1 MFKLNLKIALRNLW
15 KNKGISAINIGGLAI
30 ALAAFILITIYVTY
44 ESTYD
49 KHVEGNDRIYL
60 VGRELPAF
68 KTDYTSPPLAKII
81 LNNFPEVEAAGK
93 MKKSSFEFA
102 AVSDSGTVFIANSLT
117 ADYEAAQMFGLA
129 PLGGLER
136 PSGDEERNFYLS
148 DIHMKILFPDKKD
161 FGPEMILLGGRNSMV
176 PPAKVSGTI
185 VPNKHSNIQFDALVI
200 ANNLDEHLGEGYP
213 NYQTYIRVKAGTDIE
228 NLSQKIDKVYK
239 ENAVKQGALTEG
251 PELSRQII
259 YLDKLS
265 DLHLKP
271 KAGNDNAYKIVM
283 ALLIL
288 GFLVLVI
295 ACINFTNLN
304 IAQANSRAKE
314 VGVRKV
320 MGAYRNSLT
329 IQFLVEIFIQCLVA
343 MLLSLIIAEIL
354 LPQFNNLFGVSLSI
368 WKSWAQFIW
377 QLPLILL
384 IISFVAGVYP
394 ALILSGFK
402 PATVLKGNFQTS
414 MQAQWL
420 RKGLLTV
427 QFTIAVVFVTG
438 LLIISSQLNYMKSA
452 DVGFKAEQVVKIKN
466 IAIFNDPKVFEP
478 VRDKIMKID
487 GVQSATVTTVVP
499 GGSAGGGNSYSFEGK
514 EEGLNFIDVD
524 FDYFE
529 TLGIEL
535 KEGRYFSE
543 NFKTDTAV
551 AAILNESA
559 VAKYGITNPIGK
571 KIQGCRIDYEIVGVI
586 KDFKT
591 QGFEHAV
598 EPTIYAMNNPCGNQR
613 TQILVKVS
621 EDKMAA
627 VMATLKS
634 KWMEI
639 NPKDGENFRYEFMD
653 ELYGRLF
660 VRQSQ
665 LQTVF
670 FGAAGLTIFIAVL
683 GLFAFARFVTNNR
696 KKEISVRKIL
706 GATDLQIL
714 KLLNGSFIWIVVISN
729 CISWPLVYIISRKW
743 LEGFAYRTEITFLPF
758 AITGLIIIVLTLLT
772 VSLQAAKA
780 IKAKPIDALRYE

>member
-15 KNKGISAINIGGLAI
+15 RNKGISAINIGGLAI

-49 KHVEGNDRIYL
+49 NHVEGNERIYL
-60 VGRELPAF
+60 VGRDMPEY
-68 KTDYTSPPLAKII
+68 KTDYTSPPLSKLI
-81 LNNFPEVEAAGK
+81 LNNFPEVETAGK

-102 AVSDSGTVFIANSLT
+102 AVSDSGTVFIANSIV
-117 ADYEAAQMFGLA
+117 ADYEVAQMFGLA
-129 PLGGLER
+129 PLGGLEK

-148 DIHMKILFPDKKD
+148 NTHMQVLFPNKKD
-161 FGPEMILLGGRNSMV
+161 LGPEMILLGGRNSGV

-185 VPNKHSNIQFDALVI
+185 VPNDHSNIRFDALAVT
-200 ANNLDEHLGEGYP
+200 NNLDEHLGEGYP
-213 NYQTYIRVKAGTDIE
+213 NYQTFIRVKTGTDVE
-228 NLSQKIDKVYK
+228 NLAQKIDKVYK
-239 ENAVKQGALTEG
+239 ENAVRLGMITEG
-251 PELSRQII
+251 PELNRQII

-271 KAGNDNAYKIVM
+271 KAGNDNAYKIIVSLFIL
-283 ALLIL
+283 AL
-288 GFLVLVI
+288 LVLVI

-329 IQFLVEIFIQCLVA
+329 IQFLVEIFIQCFVA

-368 WKSWAQFIW
+368 WKLWKQFIW

-384 IISFVAGVYP
+384 IISFVAGAYP

-414 MQAQWL
+414 MQAQWM

-427 QFTIAVVFVTG
+427 QFTIAVVFITG
-438 LLIISSQLNYMKSA
+438 LLIISGQLNYMKSA
-452 DVGFKAEQVVKIKN
+452 DVGFKADQVVKIKN

-478 VRDKIMKID
+478 VREKIMKID

-499 GGSAGGGNSYSFEGK
+499 GGSAGGGNTYNFEGK
-514 EEGLNFIDVD
+514 SESLKFIDVD
-524 FDYFE
+524 FEYFE
-529 TLGIEL
+529 TLGIKL
-535 KEGRYFSE
+535 KEGRYFSN
-543 NFKTDTAV
+543 NFKTDTAT
-551 AAILNESA
+551 AAIVNEST
-559 VAKYGITNPIGK
+559 VAKYGMTNPIGK

-598 EPTIYAMNNPCGNQR
+598 QPTIYTMKNPCGNQR
-613 TQILVKVS
+613 TQILIKVR
-621 EDKMAA
+621 EDKMAGVITA
-627 VMATLKS
+627 LKE
-634 KWMEI
+634 KWIEI

-660 VRQSQ
+660 VKQSQ

-670 FGAAGLTIFIAVL
+670 FAAAGLTIFIAIL

-696 KKEISVRKIL
+696 RREISVRKIL
-706 GATDLQIL
+706 GATDIQIL
-714 KLLNGSFIWIVVISN
+714 KLLNSSFIWIVIISN
-729 CISWPLVYIISRKW
+729 CISWPLVYIISKKW
-743 LEGFAYRTEITFLPF
+743 LEGFAYRSEITFFPF
-758 AITGLIIIVLTLLT
+758 AIAGLITIVLTLIT

-780 IKAKPIDALRYE
+780 IKSKPIDALRYE